1 MSLSKAQLNK
11 LSKEELVNF
20 TFKIQEAHGKHI
32 EDIVK
37 KLDQALE
44 SVQAIT
50 DRQQIIESSLSVS
63 NNVND
68 KLQKSPGWPWP
79 QLQLEMSEREVK
91 SIVAGQKT

>member
-44 SVQAIT
+44 VFKLLLIVSK
-50 DRQQIIESSLSVS
+50 LS
-63 NNVND
+63 N
-68 KLQKSPGWPWP
+68 LRFPY
-79 QLQLEMSEREVK
+79 LIMSTINFKPE
-91 SIVAGQKT
+91 

>member
-20 TFKIQEAHGKHI
+20 TFKIQEAHGKRI

-44 SVQAIT
+44 RIQAIT

-68 KLQKSPGWPWP
+68 KLQARVI
-79 QLQLEMSEREVK
+79 QLEREIYV
-91 SIVAGQKT
+91 SQC